1 MKAIQYYVISH
12 DDALSLGVTE
22 FRQGTAKK
30 GYLVHSGDFA
40 CATADF
46 LERAIKVS
54 EQEALEFIKSLK
66 Q

>member
-22 FRQGTAKK
+22 FRQGTAKE